1 MTAARVDAHHH
12 VWDVS
17 RRDYPWMDGAW
28 ADPIRRTFT
37 IDDLARVALP
47 HGIRQTVLVQA
58 LADLAETRDLLAL
71 AAGSGLVAGVVGWA
85 DLTDPGIATVLAG
98 LRSAPGGDRLV
109 GVRAMVQDEPD
120 PDWLRRADVQRGLR
134 AVADAGL
141 VYDLLVRPAQL
152 PAAAAVLPTHPDLA
166 VVLDHAGKPEIAAG
180 RIEPWASRV
189 AELAALPNLS
199 CKVSGLVTEAQP
211 AGAQP
216 TGTQPT
222 GTQPTGTQPT
232 GTQPTGTR
240 PGSWTVRQ
248 IASYV
253 HRLVDL
259 FGPDRLLFGSDWPV
273 CLLAAGYGRVVELA
287 ERTLAGLPGEAV
299 FGGNARRVY
308 RLPGPPP

>member
-1 MTAARVDAHHH
+1 
-12 VWDVS
+12 
-17 RRDYPWMDGAW
+17 MDGAW

-222 GTQPTGTQPT
+222 GT
-232 GTQPTGTR
+232 R

-253 HRLVDL
+253 HRLFDL

>member
-28 ADPIRRTFT
+28 ADPI
-37 IDDLARVALP
+37 
-47 HGIRQTVLVQA
+47 
-58 LADLAETRDLLAL
+58 
-71 AAGSGLVAGVVGWA
+71 
-85 DLTDPGIATVLAG
+85 
-98 LRSAPGGDRLV
+98 
-109 GVRAMVQDEPD
+109 
-120 PDWLRRADVQRGLR
+120 
-134 AVADAGL
+134 
-141 VYDLLVRPAQL
+141 
-152 PAAAAVLPTHPDLA
+152 
-166 VVLDHAGKPEIAAG
+166 
-180 RIEPWASRV
+180 
-189 AELAALPNLS
+189 
-199 CKVSGLVTEAQP
+199 
-211 AGAQP
+211 
-216 TGTQPT
+216 
-222 GTQPTGTQPT
+222 
-232 GTQPTGTR
+232 
-240 PGSWTVRQ
+240 RQ

>member
-28 ADPIRRTFT
+28 ADPNPIRRTFT

-189 AELAALPNLS
+189 AEL
-199 CKVSGLVTEAQP
+199 T
-211 AGAQP
+211 
-216 TGTQPT
+216 
-222 GTQPTGTQPT
+222 
-232 GTQPTGTR
+232 
-240 PGSWTVRQ
+240 
-248 IASYV
+248 
-253 HRLVDL
+253 
-259 FGPDRLLFGSDWPV
+259 
-273 CLLAAGYGRVVELA
+273 AAGLLRADAPV
-287 ERTLAGLPGEAV
+287 P
-299 FGGNARRVY
+299 
-308 RLPGPPP
+308 